1 MHNKAHSSTSGYE
14 LIMVVRWKWC
24 KIPIVDIL
32 GIKIDDRLKCNLHID
47 RICLKSANHLNALV
61 RLKRFL
67 GNEERKVLIN
77 SFVLS
82 NFSYCPLVWM
92 STPLVWMSTNA
103 KSAHKI
109 EAIQKRALRF
119 MLNDYQSSYKG
130 LLKKLGNPSM
140 NLRRT
145 RSLSI

>member
-109 EAIQKRALRF
+109 EAIQKRALCF
-119 MLNDYQSSYKG
+119 MLNDYESSYEKS
-130 LLKKLGNPSM
+130 K
-140 NLRRT
+140 
-145 RSLSI
+145 SLEIQV